1 MHLVTIVEEDG
12 KRTTIDIHSVVV
24 INHRE
29 RLVILSS
36 GTTVTLD
43 ERAFRK
49 VCGLLGLPEDE

>member
-12 KRTTIDIHSVVV
+12 KRTTFDAHAIVV

-29 RLVILSS
+29 RFVVLSS

-43 ERAFRK
+43 ERAFRR
-49 VCGLLGLPEDE
+49 VCGLLGLPEDD